1 MWRLTF
7 FLMAIFFVA
16 LCSARAANDVVEP
29 SEVVSFHWSKFCL
42 KGTQP
47 GTQVCFTGPSLP
59 TLCDR
64 PVASASL
71 DEDGT
76 RKRLSVHLRKNVA
89 MERGVR
95 VTVDQGRPI
104 FSGPFH
110 HCNANG
116 CLAVFEGGQELI
128 AQLKSGQNLFVEATD
143 LNGQPIKIALSLD
156 GFADAY
162 FPRAAPLDSA
172 AHEMAEWQRWHALLS
187 REQGGRGNAGQVADC
202 PSGR

>member
-1 MWRLTF
+1 MRRL
-7 FLMAIFFVA
+7 LAVCIFAVA
-16 LCSARAANDVVEP
+16 GLGGARAANDVVEP
-29 SEVVSFHWSKFCL
+29 SEVVSLPWSKFCL

-47 GTQVCFTGPSLP
+47 GTQVCFIGQSLP
-59 TLCDR
+59 ALCDW

-71 DEDGT
+71 YDDAT
-76 RKRLSVHLRKNVA
+76 HKRLSVHLRKNVA

-95 VTVDQGRPI
+95 VTVDQGQPI

-110 HCNANG
+110 HCDANG
-116 CLAVFEGGQELI
+116 CLAQYEGGAELI
-128 AQLKSGQNLFVEATD
+128 AQLKSGENLFVEATD

-172 AHEMAEWQRWHALLS
+172 IHEMAEWQRWHALLS
-187 REQGGRGNAGQVADC
+187 DAQGQRGNAGDAADC
-202 PSGR
+202 PSSR